1 MADENDKG
9 LLLGKN
15 VAAVEHYS
23 PEILYPIPRS
33 SARES
38 LGVADSLP
46 FFGEDVWHA
55 YEVSWL
61 DETGK
66 PQVRVGRITIPADSP
81 NLVESKSIKLYL
93 NSFNGEYIADES
105 SVVHALEKDLSAAA
119 GAPVNV
125 ALWTV
130 DDAVFAGQS
139 AAGTNIDGLQPTQQ
153 WSRPGRDILRP
164 SDSAAES
171 GAVTLNSHLL
181 RSLCPVTGQPDW
193 ATVCI
198 TYESAAIDPVSLLE
212 YIISFRTHQEFHEQC
227 VERIFIDL
235 MSVYAPTQLSVQA
248 LYTRRGGLDICPWRS
263 TLPGAA
269 YAGRMNRQ

>member
-105 SVVHALEKDLSAAA
+105 SVVHFLEKDLSAAA
-119 GAPVNV
+119 GLRCMSPCGR
-125 ALWTV
+125 WTTR
-130 DDAVFAGQS
+130 DSLDSLRRGQTS
-139 AAGTNIDGLQPTQQ
+139 TAASPRSSGC
-153 WSRPGRDILRP
+153 SRG
-164 SDSAAES
+164 
-171 GAVTLNSHLL
+171 G
-181 RSLCPVTGQPDW
+181 
-193 ATVCI
+193 
-198 TYESAAIDPVSLLE
+198 
-212 YIISFRTHQEFHEQC
+212 ISFVR
-227 VERIFIDL
+227 L
-235 MSVYAPTQLSVQA
+235 MLQLNQA
-248 LYTRRGGLDICPWRS
+248 LS
-263 TLPGAA
+263 H
-269 YAGRMNRQ
+269 